1 MLYEKGKKLAEQL
14 ERIKT
19 EMEFVGD
26 FKANEYLKEYIKI
39 TKNAYEIGLDEII
52 ARAKQI
58 NGI

>member
-39 TKNAYEIGLDEII
+39 TKNANEIGLDEII